1 MFRYL
6 HGSSRRQMLSPLRSR
21 PSKGKP
27 KLPEGVRIYAMTDIH
42 GCAHLLK
49 QMLRVIDADL
59 ARSHTPVRHPEL
71 LKKRANIDTG
81 AYATGN
87 LTLMAIQGTSMLA
100 I

>member
-1 MFRYL
+1 
-6 HGSSRRQMLSPLRSR
+6 MLSPLRSR

-59 ARSHTPVRHPEL
+59 ARSRPR
-71 LKKRANIDTG
+71 
-81 AYATGN
+81 YAIARIHG
-87 LTLMAIQGTSMLA
+87 QPSTS
-100 I
+100 

>member
-59 ARSHTPVRHPEL
+59 ARLRC
-71 LKKRANIDTG
+71 
-81 AYATGN
+81 
-87 LTLMAIQGTSMLA
+87 AIEVTSTA
-100 I
+100 ARIYGQPSTS